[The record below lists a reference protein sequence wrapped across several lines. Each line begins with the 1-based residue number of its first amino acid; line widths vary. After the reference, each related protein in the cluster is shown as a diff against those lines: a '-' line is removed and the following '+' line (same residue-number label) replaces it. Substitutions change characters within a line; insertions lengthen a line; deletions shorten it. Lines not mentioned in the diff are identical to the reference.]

1 MTGRVNSGTP
11 VTGVTAV
18 PDGGRPR
25 RTFPEAIPGRAPG
38 AREAVR
44 RAGRDAGQGVWRMGQ
59 DVSA

>member
-1 MTGRVNSGTP
+1 

-44 RAGRDAGQGVWRMGQ
+44 RAGRDAGQGGVAHGPGCKC
-59 DVSA
+59 V